1 MRRSVAAAVALF
13 AVTASLAVA
22 DEVFVVTAGASYPTI
37 WAALSDAFDGPSA
50 LLFAGIGLVIVV
62 RRRNAVGWLLCALG
76 LLVSVFS
83 TTSSY
88 ARTLP
93 GGSYLE
99 LRGEAVWLAPWW
111 VIAGS
116 IAWLMAV
123 TLLAVFVQVFPDGR
137 PLSPRWRLPLLLTLA
152 WPVTFVAVS
161 AFGPRMVTYGKD
173 IGPNPNG
180 LGGPVG
186 EVLLGLNV
194 ALGPW
199 ALLGALTAIGSALLR
214 FRRSTGRERA
224 QLKWFAYA
232 VVLALIPFTVTSA
245 LLPGDVSSLVNGVIL
260 TLLPLSVAM
269 AIFRHRLY
277 DIDVLIN
284 RTLVYGSTTAAI
296 AVAFFAGIVVL
307 QSLLRPLTGGS
318 ELAVAASTLASVA
331 LFQPLRRLIQDTVDR
346 RFYRSRYNAARTLD
360 AFSVRLRDQVA
371 LEAVREDL
379 LDAVR
384 DTVQPAHSSLWLR
397 AE

>member
-1 MRRSVAAAVALF
+1 MRPSVAVAVALF

-22 DEVFVVTAGASYPTI
+22 DEVFVLTTGASYPSI
-37 WAALSDAFDGPSA
+37 WAALSDAFDGPSS
-50 LLFAGIGLVIVV
+50 LVFASIGLVIVI

-137 PLSPRWRLPLLLTLA
+137 TLSPRWRLPLLLTLV
-152 WPVTFVAVS
+152 WPVTFMTVT
-161 AFGPRMVTYGKD
+161 AFGPLTTTFGKD
-173 IGPNPNG
+173 IPNPNG

-186 EVLLGLNV
+186 ELLLGLRA

-232 VVLALIPFTVTSA
+232 VVIALIPFTVTSA
-245 LLPGDVSSLVNGVIL
+245 LLPSDVSSLVNGMLL

-269 AIFRHRLY
+269 AVFRHRLY

-284 RTLVYGSTTAAI
+284 RTLVYGATTAVI
-296 AVAFFAGIVVL
+296 AGAFFAGVVVFEA
-307 QSLLRPLTGGS
+307 LLRPITSGS
-318 ELAVAASTLASVA
+318 EIAVAASTLASVA
-331 LFQPLRRLIQDTVDR
+331 LVQPLRRRIQDAVDR
-346 RFYRSRYNAARTLD
+346 RFYRSRYDAVRTVD
-360 AFSVRLRDQVA
+360 EFSARLRDEV
-371 LEAVREDL
+371 D

-384 DTVQPAHSSLWLR
+384 ADLVSAARETVQPAHASLWLR
-397 AE
+397 TE

>member
-1 MRRSVAAAVALF
+1 MRPSVAAAVALF

-22 DEVFVVTAGASYPTI
+22 DEVFVVTAGASYPSI
-37 WAALSDAFDGPSA
+37 WAALSDALDGPSS
-50 LLFAGIGLVIVV
+50 LVFAGIGLVIVV

-83 TTSSY
+83 TTSAY

-116 IAWLMAV
+116 IAWLVAV

-137 PLSPRWRLPLLLTLA
+137 PLSPRWRLPLLLTLV
-152 WPVTFVAVS
+152 WPVTFVAVT
-161 AFGPRMVTYGKD
+161 AFGPLTTTFGKD
-173 IGPNPNG
+173 IPNPNG

-186 EVLLGLNV
+186 ELLLGLRA

-199 ALLGALTAIGSALLR
+199 ALLGALTAIGSVLLR

-232 VVLALIPFTVTSA
+232 VVVALIPFTLTSA
-245 LLPGDVSSLVNGVIL
+245 LLPSDVSSLVNGLLL

-284 RTLVYGSTTAAI
+284 RTLVYGATTAVI
-296 AVAFFAGIVVL
+296 AGAFFAGVVVFEA
-307 QSLLRPLTGGS
+307 LLRPITSGS
-318 ELAVAASTLASVA
+318 EIAVAVSTLASVA
-331 LFQPLRRLIQDTVDR
+331 LVQPLRRRIQDAVDR
-346 RFYRSRYNAARTLD
+346 RFYRSRYDAVRTVD
-360 AFSVRLRDQVA
+360 EFSARLRDEV
-371 LEAVREDL
+371 D

-384 DTVQPAHSSLWLR
+384 ADLVSAARETVQPAHASLWLR

>member
-1 MRRSVAAAVALF
+1 MRPSVAAAIALF
-13 AVTASLAVA
+13 VVTASLAVA
-22 DEVFVVTAGASYPTI
+22 DEVFVVTAGASYPSI
-37 WAALSDAFDGPSA
+37 WAALSDAFDGPSS

-76 LLVSVFS
+76 LLVSIFS

-152 WPVTFVAVS
+152 WPVAFVTVS

-186 EVLLGLNV
+186 DVLLLLAA

-214 FRRSTGRERA
+214 FRRSSGRERA

-260 TLLPLSVAM
+260 TFLPLSVAM

-284 RTLVYGSTTAAI
+284 RTLVYGATTAAI
-296 AVAFFAGIVVL
+296 AVAFFAGIVVFEAV
-307 QSLLRPLTGGS
+307 LRPVTSGS
-318 ELAVAASTLASVA
+318 EIAVAASTLASVA
-331 LFQPLRRLIQDTVDR
+331 LVQPLRRRMQEIVDR
-346 RFYRSRYNAARTLD
+346 RFYRSRYDAVRTVD
-360 AFSVRLRDQVA
+360 EFSARLRDEVD
-371 LEAVREDL
+371 LDAVRREL
-379 LDAVR
+379 VAAVR
-384 DTVQPAHSSLWLR
+384 DTVQPANASVWLR
-397 AE
+397 